1 MLIIAGKLYVAP
13 EERDKFVDGHVE
25 VVKRAREYAGCI
37 DLAISADMIEDGR
50 VNMIEVFESEEALA
64 SWRKIAPG
72 PSYHAEIQG
81 GDVQKHQI
89 SSSGPPF

>member
-1 MLIIAGKLYVAP
+1 MLIITGKLYVAP
-13 EERDKFVDGHVE
+13 EDRDKFVDGHIE
-25 VVKRAREYAGCI
+25 IMKRAREHDGCI

-64 SWRKIAPG
+64 SWREISPA
-72 PSYHAEIQG
+72 PSYQAEILG